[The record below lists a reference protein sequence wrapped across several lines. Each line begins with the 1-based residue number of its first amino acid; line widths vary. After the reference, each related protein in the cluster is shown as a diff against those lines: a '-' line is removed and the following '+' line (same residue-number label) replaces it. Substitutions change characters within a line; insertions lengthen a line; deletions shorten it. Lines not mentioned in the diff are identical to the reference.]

1 MSCNVNIVQA
11 GDAPVL
17 LAFHQGVNGGA
28 NEQNGINIS
37 YEQKGCGKKR
47 KRIVTGKSN
56 DGMTYKGTDFG
67 EDSLR
72 MNSHN
77 YAIGMLD
84 EHSGE
89 FVVVPADHVFVMN
102 PSLETKK
109 VDHIDEANTTKSS
122 YERKQSLA
130 EAFGSKKKQRAIEA
144 AQSNIISSENIAGSS
159 SVENVMIKSA
169 LKEKDS
175 KEADDTKKEF
185 MNAAADAL
193 DSNRKLLLPPY
204 DTETDD
210 IDSIYP
216 LDGLIPSNIMKHLEE
231 YYDTMLHDELKTQ
244 GKELSSVEAWEGIM
258 NTENFIASD
267 TMRLIYGNSKH
278 IFSSKKGRKQF
289 ITRAI
294 YLHCLMQFYV
304 MLSATRDRRAD
315 KDTVVKALQK
325 NGLNTNI
332 LRHITDTFSNY
343 KTIRGTQHSFC
354 GTKSLL

>member
-1 MSCNVNIVQA
+1 MSCNVSVVKA

-17 LAFHQGVNGGA
+17 LAFHQGMNGDI
-28 NEQNGINIS
+28 NENDGINVT
-37 YEQKGCGKKR
+37 YEQKGSGKKR
-47 KRIVTGKSN
+47 KRIVTGISN

-67 EDSLR
+67 EDSLK

-84 EHSGE
+84 ETTGE
-89 FVVVPADHVFVMN
+89 LMIVPADHVFVMN

-109 VDHIDEANTTKSS
+109 VEHIDETNLTKSS

-159 SVENVMIKSA
+159 SVENLMSKSA
-169 LKEKDS
+169 SREKESD
-175 KEADDTKKEF
+175 EEDTKKDF

-204 DTETDD
+204 DTSTSDV
-210 IDSIYP
+210 DSVYP
-216 LDGLIPSNIMKHLEE
+216 IEGIIPASIMQHLEE
-231 YYDTMLHDELKTQ
+231 YYDTMLYDELKTQ
-244 GKELSSVEAWEGIM
+244 DKELSSVESWEGIM
-258 NTENFIASD
+258 SAENYIVSVS
-267 TMRLIYGNSKH
+267 MRQIYSNSKH
-278 IFSSKKGRKQF
+278 LFSSKKGRKQF

-304 MLSATRDRRAD
+304 MISATRDRSVA
-315 KDTVVKALQK
+315 KDDVVKVLQK

-343 KTIRGTQHSFC
+343 KKFKGQHAFS